1 MNRKGL
7 EQLIFDTYSVEP
19 DYPWMDTPESAVFRH
34 AANRKW
40 FALVTTVPK
49 SKLGLPGQQPV
60 DIVNLK
66 CDPILIGSLRAE
78 PGFYPAYHMN
88 KENWITAALDGSAP
102 EDKLRLV
109 LGMILF
115 TVVSNLR
122 TWSKNN
128 ASPRLTVPAT
138 VVAKRMNVSRHHT
151 ANAGDMTGAHGY
163 TSTSAT
169 TYYVTF
175 QVESGDRMELRLSGT
190 EYGQLAEGDTGK
202 LSFQGTRYLG
212 FERKDG

>member
-1 MNRKGL
+1 MDRKGL

-88 KENWITAALDGSAP
+88 KENWITAVLDSRPPDAQIPTLLAMSNAMPAP
-102 EDKLRLV
+102 GHGRTVKKRNENQAAAAHLR
-109 LGMILF
+109 
-115 TVVSNLR
+115 
-122 TWSKNN
+122 
-128 ASPRLTVPAT
+128 
-138 VVAKRMNVSRHHT
+138 
-151 ANAGDMTGAHGY
+151 
-163 TSTSAT
+163 
-169 TYYVTF
+169 
-175 QVESGDRMELRLSGT
+175 
-190 EYGQLAEGDTGK
+190 
-202 LSFQGTRYLG
+202 
-212 FERKDG
+212 

>member
-66 CDPILIGSLRAE
+66 CDPILIGSQGRTGLL
-78 PGFYPAYHMN
+78 PGLPHEQG
-88 KENWITAALDGSAP
+88 KLDHRRIGRQRP

-109 LGMILF
+109 LDMSYNA
-115 TVVSNLR
+115 TAPKLR
-122 TWSKNN
+122 KNN
-128 ASPRLTVPAT
+128 
-138 VVAKRMNVSRHHT
+138 
-151 ANAGDMTGAHGY
+151 Y
-163 TSTSAT
+163 I
-169 TYYVTF
+169 
-175 QVESGDRMELRLSGT
+175 E
-190 EYGQLAEGDTGK
+190 
-202 LSFQGTRYLG
+202 
-212 FERKDG
+212 

>member
-1 MNRKGL
+1 MDRKGL

-88 KENWITAALDGSAP
+88 KENWITAALDGSATTP
-102 EDKLRLV
+102 PHPSCEKRKLDR
-109 LGMILF
+109 
-115 TVVSNLR
+115 
-122 TWSKNN
+122 SKI
-128 ASPRLTVPAT
+128 R
-138 VVAKRMNVSRHHT
+138 
-151 ANAGDMTGAHGY
+151 AGAAIDARSHSY
-163 TSTSAT
+163 S
-169 TYYVTF
+169 
-175 QVESGDRMELRLSGT
+175 E
-190 EYGQLAEGDTGK
+190 
-202 LSFQGTRYLG
+202 
-212 FERKDG
+212 

>member
-88 KENWITAALDGSAP
+88 KDSWLSVALDGSAA
-102 EDKLRLV
+102 DYQIRL
-109 LGMILF
+109 LLERSYAA
-115 TVVSNLR
+115 TL
-122 TWSKNN
+122 
-128 ASPRLTVPAT
+128 PRPR
-138 VVAKRMNVSRHHT
+138 KRK
-151 ANAGDMTGAHGY
+151 
-163 TSTSAT
+163 
-169 TYYVTF
+169 
-175 QVESGDRMELRLSGT
+175 QP
-190 EYGQLAEGDTGK
+190 
-202 LSFQGTRYLG
+202 
-212 FERKDG
+212 